1 MPPEIQT
8 IYNVASSYS
17 EYKQKLD
24 SYKGSE
30 EYRSYLGNCNEYT
43 QKYLTGSQGN
53 ASTICHAVMY
63 FLNHLKEHSDSSY
76 IDKGCKYLFYWLYAD
91 VLNKEQSTENTL
103 ILYKELYDRYNSDED
118 SMNILDNH
126 IKQINEVVSDNLV
139 KLFGIYDIFKKLKE
153 EFISQDNENKCT
165 NDCVELYT
173 RYVSE
178 CRKVYDNDFCNEL
191 KNFRE
196 VYNSYIQSIPSCK
209 EEQYLLPPIEAFD
222 MVSIIL
228 TPFLF
233 ILVTTLIFP
242 ILYKFTAFGPWL
254 HRKFGKQK
262 NIWDNINEETNCL
275 IHSYNMENKN
285 YQERNYNIAYNS
297 SRNS

>member
-1 MPPEIQT
+1 MLPVHI
-8 IYNVASSYS
+8 
-17 EYKQKLD
+17 L
-24 SYKGSE
+24 
-30 EYRSYLGNCNEYT
+30 
-43 QKYLTGSQGN
+43 
-53 ASTICHAVMY
+53 STNKNWTAT
-63 FLNHLKEHSDSSY
+63 KEVKN

-118 SMNILDNH
+118 
-126 IKQINEVVSDNLV
+126 K
-139 KLFGIYDIFKKLKE
+139 